1 MPFELKQNLK
11 LTQQLIMTP
20 QLQQSIKLLQLS
32 RLELVAAI
40 NKELE
45 ENPLLE
51 ERNYDDDADGEIT
64 PEMNDIKGELTT
76 KEITGEGDGRDDF
89 DWDGYLEDFGPVGG
103 TYSHEDIEAP
113 SLENVLTK
121 TGTLTDH
128 LRWQLNLSHFSEEEK
143 RVGEQII
150 GNLDNNGYLVA
161 NLDEIASIEN
171 EEKDFVEGVLAK
183 VQEFDPPGVAARDL
197 KECLMIQVRLLD
209 ISSNLLGKIIEEH
222 LNDLVTKNYHVIA
235 RKQKVSI
242 EEVQAA
248 VLLIDRL
255 DPKPGSL
262 YNEERPQYVI
272 PDVFVFKVGDEYKIV
287 LNDDGLP
294 RLKLSSLYRKI
305 LGDKSDNST
314 GENNKTYIKD
324 RMQSAIW
331 LIKSIQQRQ
340 KTIYKV
346 SESIVRH
353 QKDYFDLGIN
363 YLKPMVLRDVAYD
376 VDMHESTISRVT
388 TNKYMHTPRGIF
400 ELKYFFN
407 SGIHRTDGDSIASE
421 SVKEKIRKIIAE
433 EDKKKPYKD
442 SEIVNIL
449 KGSNISI
456 ARRTVAKYRE
466 MMGIIPSSKRK
477 KYF

>member
-32 RLELVAAI
+32 RLELIAAI
-40 NKELE
+40 NTELE

-51 ERNYDDDADGEIT
+51 EKYSDDDMENEIT
-64 PEMNDIKGELTT
+64 PEIGEIKVELTT

-89 DWDGYLEDFGPVGG
+89 DWDGYLEDYGPVGG
-103 TYSHEDIEAP
+103 TYSHEDTEAP

-128 LRWQLNLSHFSEEEK
+128 LLWQLNLSHFTEDEK

-150 GNLDNNGYLVA
+150 GNLDNNGYLMA
-161 NLDEIASIEN
+161 SLDEIAAIEKR
-171 EEKDFVEGVLAK
+171 ERDFVEKVLEK

-197 KECLMIQVRLLD
+197 KECLLIQIRLLVM
-209 ISSNLLGKIIEEH
+209 SSDLVEKIIEIH
-222 LNDLVTKNYHVIA
+222 LNDLVTKNYYNIA
-235 RKQKVSI
+235 KKQKVSI
-242 EEVQAA
+242 EEVQEA
-248 VLLIDRL
+248 VLLISML

-272 PDVFVFKVGDEYKIV
+272 PDIFVFKVGDEYRIV

-294 RLKLSSLYRKI
+294 KLKLSSLYRKI
-305 LGDKSDNST
+305 LGTKSENSD
-314 GENNKTYIKD
+314 GDNNKTYIKE

-340 KTIYKV
+340 RTIYRV
-346 SESIVRH
+346 SESIVRQ
-353 QKDYFDLGIN
+353 QKDFFDLGIN

-407 SGIHRTDGDSIASE
+407 SGISRTHGDPIASE
-421 SVKEKIRKIIAE
+421 SVKEKIKKLISE

-442 SEIVNIL
+442 SEIVDIL
-449 KGSNISI
+449 KGSGISI

-466 MMGIIPSSKRK
+466 MTGIIPSSKRK

>member
-51 ERNYDDDADGEIT
+51 ERSYDDDADGEIT
-64 PEMNDIKGELTT
+64 PEIGDIKAELTT
-76 KEITGEGDGRDDF
+76 KEITGEGDGREDF
-89 DWDGYLEDFGPVGG
+89 DWEGYLEDFGPMGG

-128 LRWQLNLSHFSEEEK
+128 LRWQLNLSHFTEEEK

-150 GNLDNNGYLVA
+150 GNLDNNGYLAA

-171 EEKDFVEGVLAK
+171 KEKDFVEGVLVK

-222 LNDLVTKNYHVIA
+222 LNDLVTKNYQVIA

-242 EEVQAA
+242 EEVQEA

-272 PDVFVFKVGDEYKIV
+272 PDVFVFKVGDEYRIV

-294 RLKLSSLYRKI
+294 RLKLSGLYRKI

-353 QKDYFDLGIN
+353 QKEFFDLGIN

-376 VDMHESTISRVT
+376 VEMHESTISRVT
-388 TNKYMHTPRGIF
+388 TNKYMHTPRGIL

-407 SGIHRTDGDSIASE
+407 SGINRTDGDSIASE
-421 SVKEKIRKIIAE
+421 SVKEKIRKIISE

-449 KGSNISI
+449 KGYNISI

>member
-51 ERNYDDDADGEIT
+51 ERSYDDDADGEIT
-64 PEMNDIKGELTT
+64 PEIGDIKAELTT
-76 KEITGEGDGRDDF
+76 KEITGEGDGREDF
-89 DWDGYLEDFGPVGG
+89 DWEGYLEDFGPMGG

-128 LRWQLNLSHFSEEEK
+128 LRWQLNLSHFTEEEK

-150 GNLDNNGYLVA
+150 GNLDNNGYLAA

-171 EEKDFVEGVLAK
+171 KEKDFVEGVLVK

-222 LNDLVTKNYHVIA
+222 LNDLVTKNYQVIA

-242 EEVQAA
+242 EEVQEA

-272 PDVFVFKVGDEYKIV
+272 PDVFVFKVGDEYRIV

-294 RLKLSSLYRKI
+294 RLKLSGLYRKI

-353 QKDYFDLGIN
+353 QKEFFDQGIN

-388 TNKYMHTPRGIF
+388 TNKYMHTPRGLF

-407 SGIHRTDGDSIASE
+407 SGINRTDGDSIASE
-421 SVKEKIRKIIAE
+421 SVKEKIRKIISD

-442 SEIVNIL
+442 SEIVKIL
-449 KGSNISI
+449 KGSGISI

>member
-32 RLELVAAI
+32 RIELVAAI

-51 ERNYDDDADGEIT
+51 ERNYDDDADGEFT
-64 PEMNDIKGELTT
+64 PEIGDIKAELTT
-76 KEITGEGDGRDDF
+76 KEITGEGDGKDDF
-89 DWDGYLEDFGPVGG
+89 DWEGYLEDFGPVGG

-121 TGTLTDH
+121 TWTLTDH
-128 LRWQLNLSHFSEEEK
+128 LRWQLNLSHLTEQEK

-161 NLDEIASIEN
+161 SLDEIASIEN
-171 EEKDFVEGVLAK
+171 EEKEFVEGVLTK

-197 KECLMIQVRLLD
+197 QECLLIQIRLLD
-209 ISSNLLGKIIEEH
+209 ISSDLLEKIIEEH
-222 LNDLVTKNYHVIA
+222 LNDLVTKNYQVIA

-242 EEVQAA
+242 EEVQEA

-272 PDVFVFKVGDEYKIV
+272 PDVFVFKVGDEYRIV

-294 RLKLSSLYRKI
+294 RLKLSGLYRKI
-305 LGDKSDNST
+305 LGEKSDNSA
-314 GENNKTYIKD
+314 GESNKTYIKD

-353 QKDYFDLGIN
+353 QREFFDQGIN

-407 SGIHRTDGDSIASE
+407 SGINRTDGDSIASE
-421 SVKEKIRKIIAE
+421 SVKEKIRKIISD

-449 KGSNISI
+449 KGSGISI